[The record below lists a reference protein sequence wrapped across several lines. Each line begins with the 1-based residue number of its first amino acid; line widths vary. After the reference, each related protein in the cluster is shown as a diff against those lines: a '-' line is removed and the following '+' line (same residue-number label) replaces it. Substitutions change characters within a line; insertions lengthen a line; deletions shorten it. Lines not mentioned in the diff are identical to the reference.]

1 MREGAG
7 ASCTGAFP
15 GHPFTSEGW
24 VNKKTPCKE
33 VKGMETPATAPNKS
47 KKDLYDL
54 LIDLGVSEYNAKLI
68 TEYIK
73 GAPIKRLSIEP
84 IKKVKRKNS
93 KKLEIYNDTRYR
105 HYDIAF
111 SEVINKSFE
120 PSYKLPLYIVS
131 DKDKKL
137 RCLLFI
143 VIDIR
148 CVLPEVIAQKL
159 KSIYG
164 WDVQPEFF
172 VGVIKEVV
180 TQSIDRWVE
189 TLGY

>member
-54 LIDLGVSEYNAKLI
+54 LIDRGVSEYNAKLI
-68 TEYIK
+68 TKYIK
-73 GAPIKRLSIEP
+73 GAPIKGLPIEP
-84 IKKVKRKNS
+84 IKKVKKKNDV
-93 KKLEIYNDTRYR
+93 KLKIYNDTKYR
-105 HYDIAF
+105 HLDIAF
-111 SEVINKSFE
+111 IEVISKLFE
-120 PSYKLPLYIVS
+120 LPHKLPQYIVG

-137 RCLLFI
+137 RCLLYI
-143 VIDIR
+143 VMDIY

-164 WDVQPEFF
+164 WDVPPEFF

-180 TQSIDRWVE
+180 TQSIGRWVE